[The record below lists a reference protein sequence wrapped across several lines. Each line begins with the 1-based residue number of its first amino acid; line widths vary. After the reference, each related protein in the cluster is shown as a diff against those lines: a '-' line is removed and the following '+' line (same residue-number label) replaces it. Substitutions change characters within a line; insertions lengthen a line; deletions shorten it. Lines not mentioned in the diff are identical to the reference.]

1 MSSDYASSVARPIA
15 DSASAEVRT
24 SLRYRVTSAS
34 LAFVTWGSWAYFV
47 NSQSHVAGK
56 ASPVVSAIIHGAGSC
71 MVTLIM
77 MQSVTW
83 LYQKFQQHRFRLFI
97 PAAITTTVTGSCM
110 TTAHYLAETANLP
123 ATIIPGVLVAF
134 CFNVVTAL
142 NLSQQQQRLPD
153 GVEY

>member
-1 MSSDYASSVARPIA
+1 MSSDDASSVARPIA

-47 NSQSHVAGK
+47 NSQAHVAGK
-56 ASPVVSAIIHGAGSC
+56 ASPLVSAIIHGAGSC

-83 LYQKFQQHRFRLFI
+83 LYQKFQHHRFRLFI
-97 PAAITTTVTGSCM
+97 PAAITTSVTASCM

-123 ATIIPGVLVAF
+123 ATIIPGVVVAF
-134 CFNVVTAL
+134 CFNVVTAM
-142 NLSQQQQRLPD
+142 NLQQRQTRAASNS
-153 GVEY
+153 